1 MNWKRMRLPLV
12 LRFARFKWKFI
23 FTQRVLEKR
32 KTFKKRLDRNQYQ
45 NMKIESQLFWT
56 YSY

>member
-23 FTQRVLEKR
+23 FTQRDSREKKNPQK
-32 KTFKKRLDRNQYQ
+32 KTR
-45 NMKIESQLFWT
+45 
-56 YSY
+56 

>member
-23 FTQRVLEKR
+23 FTQRGFREKKKPSEKDSIGISI
-32 KTFKKRLDRNQYQ
+32 KT
-45 NMKIESQLFWT
+45 
-56 YSY
+56 